1 MSSSTPLPIPHTAP
15 RDRLGRQRRGGPRRV
30 PVALALP
37 AVASLMAFHFL
48 PAIAGGWYAFTDW
61 NGVTASANFVGLRN
75 FANILESP
83 DTRGALENTLVLA
96 GVFLVLV
103 NVIGLALALGLNRT
117 IKSRNILR
125 SLFFAPVVVSPLA
138 IAYIWQYIFDYS
150 GALNLGLRAVG
161 LDGWVRPWLGDP
173 GWALWTILVVMVWQY
188 SGLTMVIYLAGLQ
201 GIPQELD
208 EATAVDGATSWMR
221 FRRVT
226 LPLLA
231 PAITV
236 CMTLALITGLK
247 VFDTVIAL
255 TGGGPVDASQ
265 TLATEVYLQTFQYG
279 RFGYGTALALI
290 LALLVSVM
298 AITQA
303 VILRA
308 REAR

>member
-1 MSSSTPLPIPHTAP
+1 
-15 RDRLGRQRRGGPRRV
+15 
-30 PVALALP
+30 
-37 AVASLMAFHFL
+37 MAFHFL